1 MRLHLCYE
9 REAHAENLVGI
20 FSTEEEYR
28 EYVNGCWNDDLS
40 EEEKQRLS
48 FAYYKYD
55 CLEVSDTL
63 IKKFAEMIRG
73 D

>member
-9 REAHAENLVGI
+9 REEHGNLVGI

-28 EYVNGCWNDDLS
+28 EYVKGCWNDDLS
-40 EEEKQRLS
+40 EEEKNRLS
-48 FAYYKYD
+48 LMYFKYN

>member
-20 FSTEEEYR
+20 FSTEKEYR
-28 EYVNGCWNDDLS
+28 EYVNGRWNDDLS
-40 EEEKQRLS
+40 EEEKLRLS

-63 IKKFAEMIRG
+63 IEKFVKMIRG